1 MGGLFSFWPNIKSTL
16 AKFILPAVEQ
26 IFVVENNLIFLS
38 SQTVVHKLDVEPKNT
53 LVTSQIQ
60 NKKHIRKTK
69 IIRRKNGVNH
79 DARLSI
85 FQNFC
90 VLVNSV
96 SPNYSQ
102 SSLAY
107 VDV

>member
-53 LVTSQIQ
+53 LVTSQIK
-60 NKKHIRKTK
+60 NK
-69 IIRRKNGVNH
+69 N
-79 DARLSI
+79 I
-85 FQNFC
+85 FVKQKLYEEKM
-90 VLVNSV
+90 V
-96 SPNYSQ
+96 
-102 SSLAY
+102 
-107 VDV
+107 